1 MSRIVSTS
9 FDNIGLYGC
18 GSIARRNTNPMLN
31 SKVFLSYVS
40 SSINIVGRDNKWML
54 CVDTFMMLP
63 ANSLPVMIYSLHESN
78 IVDDNDSLLV
88 LLFAVKLRGI
98 RLLLLVKESD
108 VVVVVGSVDAGTT
121 ASVVIGTGSDPK
133 VIRVL
138 PPVAFGVFSDEEIR
152 GVSSL
157 PCCGSGLPVDG
168 ALAFASTNIISS
180 IFGCV
185 NNALCKASS
194 NCCGDD

>member
-1 MSRIVSTS
+1 
-9 FDNIGLYGC
+9 
-18 GSIARRNTNPMLN
+18 
-31 SKVFLSYVS
+31 
-40 SSINIVGRDNKWML
+40 ML

-88 LLFAVKLRGI
+88 LLFAVTLRGI
-98 RLLLLVKESD
+98 RLLLLVEESD
-108 VVVVVGSVDAGTT
+108 VVVIVVVVGSVDAGTT

-133 VIRVL
+133 VVRVL
-138 PPVAFGVFSDEEIR
+138 PPVAFGVFSDEDIR

-157 PCCGSGLPVDG
+157 ACCGSGLPVDG
-168 ALAFASTNIISS
+168 ALALASTNIVSS
-180 IFGCV
+180 FFGCV